1 MRKAEELPLIVY
13 FRISLNLIPVAMKL
27 RLTRESD
34 LAFEKADEEPFL
46 SINRANEISAECYFV
61 LFTEI
66 ERFISE
72 FEAAIGLNGATV
84 WIGERLH
91 EAVLAGRV
99 TTEQHLTKQYFSE
112 FDIRSDTAHILIEN
126 YETAKTRV
134 GLLKSVYRA
143 YNFTVLRFMATRLVH
158 EDTHSHLHKTAYSA
172 LFSELVDRTER
183 RITDER
189 PAASTKIKKLP
200 LELTAPIYLK
210 EKEEVVAR
218 KLQRF
223 ALNAF
228 LKAHYERDPDR
239 YGLVGV
245 PLFLPP
251 HPKVVEE
258 IQRVTPGAV
267 DFRSGFMS
275 SYRNILSEYV
285 GSIATSGEGIIEDA
299 RLYLQSRTDD
309 LINRVQRCLEGD
321 YTGLR
326 TKEREFVWRPGCR
339 RKM

>member
-1 MRKAEELPLIVY
+1 MTLQLTEE
-13 FRISLNLIPVAMKL
+13 S
-27 RLTRESD
+27 E
-34 LAFEKADEEPFL
+34 LAFEQADEEPFR
-46 SINRANEISAECYFV
+46 SINRANAISTESFLT

-66 ERFISE
+66 ERFIPA
-72 FEAAIGLNGATV
+72 FETAIGMNGATA

-91 EAVLAGRV
+91 EAVRAGR
-99 TTEQHLTKQYFSE
+99 TTIERHLSEQYFSE

-134 GLLKSVYRA
+134 GLLKAGYRA
-143 YNFTVLRFMATRLVH
+143 YNFTVLRFMTTRLIH
-158 EDTHSHLHKTAYSA
+158 EDTHSHIHKTDYSP
-172 LFSELVDRTER
+172 LFSELVDRTKR
-183 RITDER
+183 RIDDER
-189 PAASTKIKKLP
+189 PAASAKIKELP

-228 LKAHYERDPDR
+228 LKAYYKRDPDR

-251 HPKVVEE
+251 HREVVDE
-258 IQRVTPGAV
+258 IKRLTTGEVE
-267 DFRSGFMS
+267 FKSGFLS
-275 SYRNILSEYV
+275 TYRNILSEYV
-285 GSIATSGEGIIEDA
+285 GSIATREGGIIEDA

-309 LINRVQRCLEGD
+309 LINLVQQCLEGD

-326 TKEREFVWRPGCR
+326 TREREFVWQPGCR